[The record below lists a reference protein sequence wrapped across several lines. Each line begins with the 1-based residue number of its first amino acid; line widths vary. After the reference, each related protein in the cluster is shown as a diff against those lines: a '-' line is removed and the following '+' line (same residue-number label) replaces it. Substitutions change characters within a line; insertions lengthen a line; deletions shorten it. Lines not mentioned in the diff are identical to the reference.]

1 MTPLRISLLAAFAAL
16 VLLVVI
22 LELIRSRRLQERY
35 AILWLV
41 TAVTMLVLALWRDGL
56 GQLADLAG
64 IAYPPSLL
72 FVLAALFILA
82 VLLHY
87 STVISR
93 LADQNK
99 ILAQRVA
106 ILESRL
112 AERGQELEQAR

>member
-1 MTPLRISLLAAFAAL
+1 MTPLRVSLLAAFAAFVL
-16 VLLVVI
+16 VVVI
-22 LELIRSRRLQERY
+22 LELIRRRRLQERY
-35 AILWLV
+35 AFLWLV
-41 TAVTMLVLALWRDGL
+41 TAVTMFVLALWRDGL

-93 LADQNK
+93 LSDQNK

-106 ILESRL
+106 LLESRL
-112 AERGQELEQAR
+112 SESDESFMQPG

>member
-1 MTPLRISLLAAFAAL
+1 MTPLRVSLLAALAAFAL
-16 VLLVVI
+16 VVVI
-22 LELIRSRRLQERY
+22 LELIRRRRLQERY
-35 AILWLV
+35 AFLWLV
-41 TAVTMLVLALWRDGL
+41 TAVTMFVLALWRDGL
-56 GQLADLAG
+56 GELADLAG

-93 LADQNK
+93 LSDQNK

-106 ILESRL
+106 LLESRL
-112 AERGQELEQAR
+112 SQSGETFVPPG

>member
-1 MTPLRISLLAAFAAL
+1 MTPLRVSLLAALAAFVL
-16 VLLVVI
+16 VVVI
-22 LELIRSRRLQERY
+22 LELIRRRRLQERY
-35 AILWLV
+35 AFLWLV
-41 TAVTMLVLALWRDGL
+41 TAVTMFVLALWRDGL
-56 GQLADLAG
+56 GELADLAG

-93 LADQNK
+93 LSDQNK

-106 ILESRL
+106 LLESRL
-112 AERGQELEQAR
+112 SESGESFVPPG

>member
-1 MTPLRISLLAAFAAL
+1 MTPLRVSLLAALAAFVL
-16 VLLVVI
+16 VVVI
-22 LELIRSRRLQERY
+22 LELIRRRRLQERY
-35 AILWLV
+35 AFLWLV
-41 TAVTMLVLALWRDGL
+41 TAVTMFVLALWRDGL

-93 LADQNK
+93 LSDQNK

-106 ILESRL
+106 LLESRL
-112 AERGQELEQAR
+112 SESDESFVPPG

>member
-1 MTPLRISLLAAFAAL
+1 MTPLRVSLLAALAAFAL
-16 VLLVVI
+16 VVII
-22 LELIRSRRLQERY
+22 LELIRRRRLQERY
-35 AILWLV
+35 AFLWLV
-41 TAVTMLVLALWRDGL
+41 TAVTMFVLALWRDGL
-56 GQLADLAG
+56 GELADLAG

-93 LADQNK
+93 LSDQNK

-106 ILESRL
+106 LLESRL
-112 AERGQELEQAR
+112 SESGETFVPPG

>member
-1 MTPLRISLLAAFAAL
+1 MTPLRVSLLAALAAFAL
-16 VLLVVI
+16 VVVI
-22 LELIRSRRLQERY
+22 LELIRRRRLQERY
-35 AILWLV
+35 AFLWLV
-41 TAVTMLVLALWRDGL
+41 TAVTMVVLALWRDGL
-56 GQLADLAG
+56 GELADLAG

-93 LADQNK
+93 LSDQNK

-106 ILESRL
+106 LLESRL
-112 AERGQELEQAR
+112 SESGETYVPPG

>member
-1 MTPLRISLLAAFAAL
+1 MTPLRVSLLAALAAFAL
-16 VLLVVI
+16 VVVI
-22 LELIRSRRLQERY
+22 LELIRRRRLQERY
-35 AILWLV
+35 AFLWLV
-41 TAVTMLVLALWRDGL
+41 TAVTMFVLALWRDGL
-56 GQLADLAG
+56 GELADLAG

-93 LADQNK
+93 LSDQNK

-106 ILESRL
+106 LLESRL
-112 AERGQELEQAR
+112 SESGETFVPPG

>member
-1 MTPLRISLLAAFAAL
+1 MTPLRVSLLAALAAFAL
-16 VLLVVI
+16 VVVI
-22 LELIRSRRLQERY
+22 LELIRRRRLQERY
-35 AILWLV
+35 AFLWLV
-41 TAVTMLVLALWRDGL
+41 TAVTMVVLALWRDGL
-56 GQLADLAG
+56 GELADLAG

-93 LADQNK
+93 LSDQNK

-106 ILESRL
+106 LLESRL
-112 AERGQELEQAR
+112 SEGGETFVPPG